1 MFANDV
7 QIMLYV
13 DDVAA
18 AADFW
23 ESLGFVILER
33 QEADG
38 TMMVEIGASAEAEAH
53 FVLYDRQFVIN
64 NAPEVNIA
72 PPSVMFYATD
82 VEGLY
87 RKLLALDVT
96 LGDLMMLGERM
107 IFNFADNDGNYF
119 AVSSK

>member
-64 NAPEVNIA
+64 NSPEVNIA

-87 RKLLALDVT
+87 RKLLALNVT

>member
-1 MFANDV
+1 MFVNDV

-13 DDVAA
+13 DDVVAA
-18 AADFW
+18 AAFW
-23 ESLGFVILER
+23 ESLGFVILDR

-38 TMMVEIGASAEAEAH
+38 TMMIEIGASPEAEAH
-53 FVLYDRQFVIN
+53 FVLYDRQFVMAN
-64 NAPEVNIA
+64 SPEVNIA
-72 PPSVMFYATD
+72 PPSVMFFASD

-87 RKLLALDVT
+87 RKLLTLDVT

-107 IFNFADNDGNYF
+107 IFNFADQDGNYF